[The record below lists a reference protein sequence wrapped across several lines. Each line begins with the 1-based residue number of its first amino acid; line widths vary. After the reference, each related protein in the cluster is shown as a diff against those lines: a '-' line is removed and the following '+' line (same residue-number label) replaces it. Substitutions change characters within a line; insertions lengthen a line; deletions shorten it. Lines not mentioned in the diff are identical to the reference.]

1 MSRDEFD
8 ARCAAMAKKL
18 ADSYRQLD
26 DHRLAMDK

>member
-8 ARCAAMAKKL
+8 ARRATMAKKL